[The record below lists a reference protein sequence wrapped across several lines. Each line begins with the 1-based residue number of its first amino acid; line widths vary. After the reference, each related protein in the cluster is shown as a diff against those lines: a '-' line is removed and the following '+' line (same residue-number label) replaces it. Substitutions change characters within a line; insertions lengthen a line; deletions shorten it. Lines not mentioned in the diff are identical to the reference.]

1 MPRKKAKVD
10 EPIRIEDE
18 APEPEPVEVV
28 LEPQSVSMWEIPAT
42 VVATQSLE
50 ELAAK
55 AWDTVK
61 GKDDATF
68 ATCARAFRETLM
80 YHAYAVQKT
89 FSASEGDE
97 TNLAAFEK
105 ELLRLI
111 LEGEHGESI
120 KDT

>member
-10 EPIRIEDE
+10 EPVRIEDE
-18 APEPEPVEVV
+18 APEPEPVEVA
-28 LEPQSVSMWEIPAT
+28 LEPIPEPAPEP
-42 VVATQSLE
+42 VAPSKPESLE

-89 FSASEGDE
+89 FSASEGDD